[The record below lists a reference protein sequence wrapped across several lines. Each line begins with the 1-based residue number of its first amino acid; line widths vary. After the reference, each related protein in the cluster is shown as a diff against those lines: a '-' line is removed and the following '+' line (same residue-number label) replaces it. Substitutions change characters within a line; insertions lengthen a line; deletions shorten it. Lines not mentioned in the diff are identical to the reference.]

1 MIWVGWRQQR
11 LETLIAA
18 ALLAVLAAVAIPVGI
33 HMASVYT
40 HEGLAACRGNANA
53 GSCGLPEAQ
62 FLIRFNGLNLLFGW
76 ATLVPALAA
85 LLFAAPFVLDLDNG
99 TYRLYWTQSITRR
112 RWIVTKLGF
121 GVVAS
126 VVVAGCVIALA
137 MWSRSPIDHLAG
149 QLNGTTYDAE
159 GIVPIADALFV
170 LGVAVAI
177 GALWRRAVPALLV
190 SFVVYVVGRALM
202 DSWLRQ
208 RLLSPVK
215 TTWLAGKG
223 SGPNLNEALV
233 IDQFV
238 SNKSGHRLAGAAG
251 PFRVL
256 RPEHR
261 RPVVAHAALHPGTAG
276 RPARVHDRGLPAGEP
291 ILGAPG
297 RRVRDRRRDRRAA
310 HPRGGV
316 VDEPSHR
323 LDRTDDASRMSS
335 T

>member
-40 HEGLAACRGNANA
+40 HEGLAACSGNANA

-215 TTWLAGKG
+215 TTWLARKG

-251 PFRVL
+251 PFGSCAQSSGGLLSHTRHCIQAL
-256 RPEHR
+256 
-261 RPVVAHAALHPGTAG
+261 PVGPHVYMTAVYQ
-276 RPARVHDRGLPAGEP
+276 P
-291 ILGAPG
+291 
-297 RRVRDRRRDRRAA
+297 
-310 HPRGGV
+310 
-316 VDEPSHR
+316 
-323 LDRTDDASRMSS
+323 ASRFWALQGVEFGIVAGIGVLLILVAAWW
-335 T
+335 TNHRIA